1 MMAEPHDSTIARW
14 NRIQTALFPWMR
26 EELDPLTA
34 ALERLIHVLD
44 TIRLEAFVPPPPSGG
59 RGRKPEDRRALAR
72 SFVAKAM
79 LGLPTTVAL
88 IDRLATDRVL
98 RRICGWEKRR
108 EVPSEATF
116 SRAFEE
122 FAVTELAER
131 MHAALIARSIGARIV
146 GCVAR
151 DATEIDAR
159 EKPAKKADP
168 PPPADPPRPR
178 GRPKKGEE
186 RPKEPTRLERQVT
199 QNLNAMLA
207 ELSTVCDVGTKKNSK
222 GYKTSWTGYKLHID
236 VADGQIPVC
245 CLLTSAS
252 VHDSQVAIPLMT
264 MTGQRIAYLY
274 DIMDAAYDAA
284 AIATHSRACGH
295 VPLTDPNFR
304 ADTAAKTERDAE
316 VRRRALIHLPDPTKL
331 WYNFR
336 TMVERINGRLK
347 DEYGGRFVR
356 VRGAIKVKSHLM
368 FGMLALTVDQI
379 FRISRPQ
386 PVPG

>member
-1 MMAEPHDSTIARW
+1 MAEPHDSTITRW

-26 EELDPLTA
+26 EELDPLTE

-98 RRICGWEKRR
+98 RRILGWEKRR

-116 SRAFEE
+116 SRAPAFAGTSFEE

-347 DEYGGRFVR
+347 HEYGGRFVR

-368 FGMLALTVDQI
+368 FGMLALTVD
-379 FRISRPQ
+379 
-386 PVPG
+386 

>member
-1 MMAEPHDSTIARW
+1 MAEPHDSTIARW

-26 EELDPLTA
+26 EELDPLTE

-79 LGLPTTVAL
+79 LGLPSTIAL
-88 IDRLATDRVL
+88 IDRLATDQVL

-122 FAVTELAER
+122 FAMTELAER
-131 MHAALIARSIGARIV
+131 MHAALIARSIGTRIV
-146 GCVAR
+146 GCIAR

-159 EKPAKKADP
+159 EQPAKNDDP
-168 PPPADPPRPR
+168 PPPADPPLPR

-199 QNLNAMLA
+199 QDLNAMLA
-207 ELSTVCDVGTKKNSK
+207 ELPTACDVGTKKNSK

-245 CLLTSAS
+245 CILTSAS
-252 VHDSQVAIPLMT
+252 VHDSQAAIPLMT
-264 MTGQRIAYLY
+264 MTGQRITYLY

-284 AIATHSRACGH
+284 VIATHSRACGH
-295 VPLTDPNFR
+295 VPLTDRNFR
-304 ADTAAKTERDAE
+304 ADTAGKAERDAE
-316 VRRRALIHLPDPTKL
+316 VRRRAPIHLPDPTKL

-347 DEYGGRFVR
+347 DEFGGRFVR

-379 FRISRPQ
+379 FRISRSE

>member
-1 MMAEPHDSTIARW
+1 MP
-14 NRIQTALFPWMR
+14 P
-26 EELDPLTA
+26 
-34 ALERLIHVLD
+34 
-44 TIRLEAFVPPPPSGG
+44 AFAGAS
-59 RGRKPEDRRALAR
+59 
-72 SFVAKAM
+72 
-79 LGLPTTVAL
+79 
-88 IDRLATDRVL
+88 
-98 RRICGWEKRR
+98 
-108 EVPSEATF
+108 
-116 SRAFEE
+116 FEE

-236 VADGQIPVC
+236 VADRQIPVC

-347 DEYGGRFVR
+347 HDYGGRFVR

-368 FGMLALTVDQI
+368 FGMLALTVD
-379 FRISRPQ
+379 
-386 PVPG
+386 

>member
-1 MMAEPHDSTIARW
+1 MAEPHDSTIARW

-26 EELDPLTA
+26 EELDPLTE

-79 LGLPTTVAL
+79 LGLPTTVVL

>member
-1 MMAEPHDSTIARW
+1 MAEPHDSTIARW